1 MPQGPTPITDPPLP
15 AAQAPEPDPH
25 GVIIA
30 GAGVAGI
37 AAAVRLAEAG
47 RGVTLLETRRKLG
60 GRATSFADARTG
72 LVLDNCQH
80 VVLGCCTNYTDLL
93 GRLGASGRIAW
104 HREQYWVEPGGRVS
118 VVRPSALPAPGHF
131 GPSVLRARF
140 LSLGEKLR
148 LARGMLAVMRADRAA
163 WRRETFAGF
172 LAACGQGPRL
182 IERFWEPVVVSAC
195 NLSVGRVSAAGALQ
209 VFQEGFLAHRDAATM
224 GVPTVPLVDLYAAA
238 PGLIARAGGSVRL
251 GVSVVGIER
260 DAVRIT
266 EGETARTLRAHRVI
280 SALPPE
286 RLAEVAGPGLRAR
299 DPRIARLDGVGHSP
313 IVGVHLMY
321 DRPVMETPHA
331 VLVGSGTQWVFRKDD
346 AGRALH
352 AVISGA
358 EAWTALDEREITR
371 RVTADI
377 AAYFPRAAGAALE
390 WSRPVKERRATFR
403 LEPGIEDIRPEVVDP
418 RDERG
423 LLIAGDFAR
432 SGWPATMEG
441 ATRTGYIAAAA
452 ALGLPERA
460 LLAPDLATAPLA
472 GLLGLRQARAG
483 ATA

>member
-1 MPQGPTPITDPPLP
+1 MPQAPTPITDPPP
-15 AAQAPEPDPH
+15 AAPQSPDPQRH
-25 GVIIA
+25 AVVIA

-37 AAAVRLAEAG
+37 AAAVRLAQAG
-47 RGVTLLETRRKLG
+47 VAVTLLETRRKLG

-93 GRLGASGRIAW
+93 RRLGADGRIAW
-104 HREQYWVEPGGRVS
+104 HREQYWVEPGGRTS

-140 LSLGEKLR
+140 LSLGQKLR
-148 LARGMLAVMRADRAA
+148 LARGMLAVLRADRAR
-163 WRRETFAGF
+163 WRAGTFAQF
-172 LAACGQGPRL
+172 LHACGQGPGL

-209 VFQEGFLAHRDAATM
+209 VFQEGFLAHRDAAVM

-238 PGLIARAGGSVRL
+238 PGLIERAGGSVRL
-251 GVSVVGIER
+251 GVSVVGIDR
-260 DAVRIT
+260 DSVRIAAADGAQT
-266 EGETARTLRAHRVI
+266 LHARRVI

-286 RLAEVAGPGLRAR
+286 RLAEVASDRLRAA

-321 DRPVMETPHA
+321 DRPVMGTPHA
-331 VLVGSGTQWVFRKDD
+331 VLVGSGTQWVFRKDP

-358 EAWTALDEREITR
+358 DEWTPLDEQQITR

-377 AAYFPRAAGAALE
+377 AVYFPRAARATLE

-403 LEPGIEDIRPEVVDP
+403 LEPGVEDARPEVADP
-418 RDERG
+418 LDPRG

-441 ATRTGYIAAAA
+441 ATRTGYIAAAS
-452 ALGLPERA
+452 ALGVPERS
-460 LLAPDLATAPLA
+460 LLAPDLAMAPLA
-472 GLLGLRQARAG
+472 GLLGLRTSPAG